1 MIRPGSPLPD
11 TGNRSREAGQ
21 PRPTEEAQQP
31 TAAERV
37 RTLVES
43 NASATLTIPG
53 GERDTFDNPVPSVP
67 EARAVTPRGDV
78 LLLVPTDSL
87 AGRTAVHAQHDEVTA
102 VMEITDVAP
111 VSVPQRIRGR
121 AWVAGW
127 LTSVPAEESG
137 ACRRLL
143 AKAHPAGPVPGPG
156 WTLLRLEVGE
166 AYTDDLWGEAHV
178 EPDEFTE
185 ASADPMARHEA
196 ELLQHLAASHQD
208 QLGSLCRLLDRAPG
222 GCQRPVTIAPLSLDR
237 FGLRLRCRTENSCFD
252 ARFDFPE
259 PVGDI
264 GQLRRAMRWLFESA
278 AEEPPV
284 ADR

>member
-11 TGNRSREAGQ
+11 TGNRSRETGQ
-21 PRPTEEAQQP
+21 PRPTEDARQP

-53 GERDTFDNPVPSVP
+53 AERDTFDNPVPSVP

-78 LLLVPTDSL
+78 LLLVPADSL
-87 AGRTAVHAQHDEVTA
+87 AGRTAVHAQHDEMTA

-111 VSVPQRIRGR
+111 VSVPQRIRGK

-127 LTSVPAEESG
+127 LTAVPAEESG

-143 AKAHPAGPVPGPG
+143 ARAHPAGPTPGAA
-156 WTLLRLEVGE
+156 WTLLRLEPGE
-166 AYTDDLWGEAHV
+166 AYVDDLWGQEPV
-178 EPDEFTE
+178 EPDEFAE
-185 ASADPMARHEA
+185 ATADPLARHEA

-208 QLGSLCRLLDRAPG
+208 QLGSLCRLLGDAAPDAPRDAG
-222 GCQRPVTIAPLSLDR
+222 LSVAPLSLDR
-237 FGLRLRCRTENSCFD
+237 FGLRLRCRAAERCFD
-252 ARFDFPE
+252 ARFDFAE
-259 PVGDI
+259 PVTDL

-278 AEEPPV
+278 G
-284 ADR
+284 